1 MASAV
6 AEPSFA
12 CRLAY
17 EANRFS
23 LAVNK
28 ADVLSVPPS
37 LVICIALL
45 MEVEAKRVC
54 QSLIPRAK

>member
-1 MASAV
+1 VV

-17 EANRFS
+17 EVNRFS
-23 LAVNK
+23 LAVNS
-28 ADVLSVPPS
+28 ADLLGVSPG

-45 MEVEAKRVC
+45 TEVEAKSVC